1 MKKKIKNFTKSLIRK
16 FGWRLEKIRQNN
28 FYNLEKPNL
37 ELINALIN
45 CSGVIHVGAHRG
57 EEAPIYEWFGK
68 KVLWFEAN
76 PYIFDDLEDNIY
88 KYKYQKAYKALL
100 LDDKKINVK
109 FNLSNND
116 FASSSIYNFGKL
128 SEGKDSIWPEK
139 NLKMIKSINIK
150 SNTFD
155 NLVKEKNI
163 EIKDYD
169 HWVIDV
175 QGSELLFLIGAEKS
189 LSRCNSI
196 YIEVSND
203 QIYQNGSKW
212 TEVKNFLSK
221 LDFKQITKMNSNHMD
236 VLFVKNSS

>member
-45 CSGVIHVGAHRG
+45 CRGVIHVGAHRG
-57 EEAPIYEWFGK
+57 EEAPVYEWFGK

-189 LSRCNSI
+189 LSQCNSI

>member
-1 MKKKIKNFTKSLIRK
+1 MKKKIKSFTKNLIRK
-16 FGWRLEKIRQNN
+16 FGWRLEKIRKNS

-45 CSGVIHVGAHRG
+45 CKGIIHVGAHRG
-57 EEAPIYEWFGK
+57 EEAPVYEWFGK

-76 PYIFDDLEDNIY
+76 PYIFKDLEDNIY
-88 KYKYQKAYKALL
+88 KYKYQKAYKTLL
-100 LDDKKINVK
+100 LDEKKTNVK

-139 NLKMIKSINIK
+139 NLKMIKSINIE

-155 NLVKEKNI
+155 NLVKEKNLEI
-163 EIKDYD
+163 ENYD

-175 QGSELLFLIGAEKS
+175 QGSELFFLKGAEKS
-189 LSRCNSI
+189 LSRCRSI

-212 TEVKNFLSK
+212 ADVKNFLTN
-221 LDFKQITKMNSNHMD
+221 LEFKQITEMNSNHTD
-236 VLFVKNSS
+236 VLFIKSS